1 MNRGMLWFDNNP
13 KTNLASKIKQ
23 AAEYYR
29 QKYGAAPNLCLVHPS
44 MLADKTRRRKGSPS
58 APTAPFCPAICG
70 LDLLKRS
77 DRHSLLPLLQQH
89 PAVFCGVSV

>member
-29 QKYGAAPNLCLVHPS
+29 QKYGAAPNLCFVHPS
-44 MLADKTRRRKGSPS
+44 MLAEKMAEEGKITIRTYRPVLPGYLW
-58 APTAPFCPAICG
+58 IG
-70 LDLLKRS
+70 LAEKN
-77 DRHSLLPLLQQH
+77 
-89 PAVFCGVSV
+89 

>member
-44 MLADKTRRRKGSPS
+44 MLADGTTEEERITVRTYRPVLPGYLW
-58 APTAPFCPAICG
+58 IG
-70 LDLLKRS
+70 LAEKK
-77 DRHSLLPLLQQH
+77 
-89 PAVFCGVSV
+89 

>member
-13 KTNLASKIKQ
+13 KTGLTAKIKQ

-44 MLADKTRRRKGSPS
+44 MLADKTAEEGRITIRTYRPVLPGYLW
-58 APTAPFCPAICG
+58 IG
-70 LDLLKRS
+70 LAEKN
-77 DRHSLLPLLQQH
+77 
-89 PAVFCGVSV
+89 

>member
-29 QKYGAAPNLCLVHPS
+29 QKYGAAPNLCFVHPS
-44 MLADKTRRRKGSPS
+44 MLTEKETNEDRISVRAYRPVLPGYLW
-58 APTAPFCPAICG
+58 IG
-70 LDLLKRS
+70 LAEKN
-77 DRHSLLPLLQQH
+77 
-89 PAVFCGVSV
+89 

>member
-29 QKYGAAPNLCLVHPS
+29 QKYGAVPNLCFVHPS
-44 MLADKTRRRKGSPS
+44 MLSEKETDEGRISVRAYRPVLPGYLW
-58 APTAPFCPAICG
+58 IG
-70 LDLLKRS
+70 LAEKN
-77 DRHSLLPLLQQH
+77 
-89 PAVFCGVSV
+89 